1 MERPEERGKNEMRR
15 KGVMTVA
22 LMALL
27 AVAAFLIVKGSSA
40 QSSKTLK
47 IGSVLPLN
55 FGMGVDTKNMLEML
69 LSKFNEEGGLTVN
82 SQRVAFELIVY
93 DDKWTAEAG
102 RAAVE
107 RLVYQDKVKFII
119 SQIASPTIVA
129 GLSITESEK
138 VLSFCSGTTLKIV
151 DPKNRFTFGT
161 STTRTSLPP
170 LWLMVKKIYPNA
182 KTVVFI
188 CPNDEGG
195 RTRATE
201 EKQVAESFGLKVLD
215 TLYYPR
221 TAVDFSSI
229 AVKAKSLNPDL
240 VDYPGADTGTQFGLQ
255 IKAVHAA
262 GFRGGQISAINPKM
276 AEVTAVAGNDAL
288 EGLVCKMPDTELPN
302 PPPLAK
308 AVKED
313 YVKKYGKWSDASI
326 PWIPA
331 WYAFLAAVKKANS
344 LDTEAI
350 ADVVATQGLQWQ
362 RPDGAATMVR
372 RPDLGNSRYCDSCAE
387 AAYGQVKNGKLEPT
401 GRISLTD
408 VIGACEKVFGGNW
421 K

>member
-1 MERPEERGKNEMRR
+1 MRR

-27 AVAAFLIVKGSSA
+27 AAAVFLIVKDSSA

-47 IGSVLPLN
+47 MGSVLPLN

-69 LSKFNEEGGLTVN
+69 LSKLNEEGGLTVN
-82 SQRVAFELIVY
+82 GQKYACELIIY

-188 CPNDEGG
+188 SPNDEGG

-313 YVKKYGKWSDASI
+313 YVKK
-326 PWIPA
+326 
-331 WYAFLAAVKKANS
+331 
-344 LDTEAI
+344 
-350 ADVVATQGLQWQ
+350 
-362 RPDGAATMVR
+362 
-372 RPDLGNSRYCDSCAE
+372 
-387 AAYGQVKNGKLEPT
+387 
-401 GRISLTD
+401 
-408 VIGACEKVFGGNW
+408 
-421 K
+421 